1 MVVQGGHLEEPLAV
15 GQLEVTHLDNIG
27 QRLQNVDDAYG
38 DQHQGHIEHKG
49 QGCHCA
55 AQKQAA
61 GVPHEH
67 LGRVVVIDEEGC
79 QPSRHSRRE
88 QSLDAVGAPEDAGYG
103 EERHH
108 HKGDAGSQ
116 PVDAVGQIHSVDAA
130 HNDEGRE
137 DQIHDPVDGKA
148 HVQEGDI
155 QVVGQQALVPHQHQE
170 HHRRRQLKDELL
182 PGRQSLVLVLAD
194 LAVVVHKA
202 DQAEDQGE
210 EIHVEVPE
218 HPLQHEAPTQ
228 DEHGD
233 ARTQD
238 EHDAAHGGRA
248 GLGLVPR
255 GSVLP
260 DLLAGLQLAQLR
272 DEKSAD
278 EQRQHKA
285 DGRRDQRKCHISVSL
300 SFAGHSPGPLVRS

>member
-1 MVVQGGHLEEPLAV
+1 PLPDSWVAGGPPGLFSAVPYCFPPLGVCGSCRAPQRAGAECSESSLDAQIGQDAARQRHQGEYRHQLCLTPAGELQVVVQGGHLEEPLAV

-155 QVVGQQALVPHQHQE
+155 QVVGQQALVPHQH
-170 HHRRRQLKDELL
+170 
-182 PGRQSLVLVLAD
+182 
-194 LAVVVHKA
+194 
-202 DQAEDQGE
+202 
-210 EIHVEVPE
+210 
-218 HPLQHEAPTQ
+218 
-228 DEHGD
+228 
-233 ARTQD
+233 
-238 EHDAAHGGRA
+238 
-248 GLGLVPR
+248 
-255 GSVLP
+255 
-260 DLLAGLQLAQLR
+260 
-272 DEKSAD
+272 
-278 EQRQHKA
+278 
-285 DGRRDQRKCHISVSL
+285 
-300 SFAGHSPGPLVRS
+300 